1 MRLVALVAMA
11 TLLAVASPAAAQS
24 GDGGPQGGFSTP
36 NVDHSLQ
43 NSACGSL
50 ESSANSVCKNGMV
63 YNKQGDTAR
72 KDELRERA
80 MADVHAVSVQ
90 REEAARKLAD
100 RVRAGAEVP
109 AALVEQVRAGL
120 GRDLE
125 LWRAEYGVDDKQW
138 KAANVRWMRDSASLT
153 PAEWVLWRE
162 AWFDER
168 NRWLAS
174 RSKRD

>member
-1 MRLVALVAMA
+1 MRFVALAWMA
-11 TLLAVASPAAAQS
+11 FLAAAATPAAAQS
-24 GDGGPQGGFSTP
+24 GDGGPQGGFTTP

-43 NSACGSL
+43 NSACGSM
-50 ESSANSVCKNGMV
+50 ESSANSICKNGMV
-63 YNKQGDTAR
+63 FNKQGDVAR
-72 KDELRERA
+72 KDEVRARA
-80 MADVHAVSVQ
+80 MAEVHTVSLQ

-109 AALVEQVRAGL
+109 PALVEQVRAGL

-125 LWRAEYGVDDKQW
+125 LWRAEYGVNDKEW
-138 KAANVRWMRDSASLT
+138 TAASARWMRDAASLT

-168 NRWLAS
+168 NKWLAA
-174 RSKRD
+174 RPRQN